1 VSSRDGKGVRGYD
14 APLMIVDEYV
24 GFAHTLDEVLSGPN
38 LANGPVAAHPAHWEP
53 APGTVPA
60 VSSFCVICRYTEG
73 GLYHE
78 EAFGPFE
85 ASEDDFTA
93 IPAAIE
99 KVETA
104 FVEAHPDAAQV
115 GVGIYLLKSLG
126 GGDG

>member
-1 VSSRDGKGVRGYD
+1 VSSREGKGVRGYD

-78 EAFGPFE
+78 EA
-85 ASEDDFTA
+85 
-93 IPAAIE
+93 AIE